1 MTHQLIART
10 DDTTMDEQFGKHL
23 QVLSLI
29 LINIELIHDAMLFGA
44 VISMKIINVYFVL
57 KQCVV
62 NHLLFLMLID
72 FYLISSTTSNN
83 WYKIYILFFECLPR
97 KISSYCNNFILFSGI
112 LEGQWI
118 GHVRHNFYLIHASL
132 CNNLFEAFSIHY
144 GHGRM

>member
-44 VISMKIINVYFVL
+44 VRMKIINVYFVL
-57 KQCVV
+57 KQCAV

-83 WYKIYILFFECLPR
+83 
-97 KISSYCNNFILFSGI
+97 
-112 LEGQWI
+112 
-118 GHVRHNFYLIHASL
+118 
-132 CNNLFEAFSIHY
+132 
-144 GHGRM
+144 